1 MRQIYQKWLDLSI
14 KIKIA
19 LLMSAVVL
27 NMCVVVTIV
36 IFQLDTFTQKS
47 KGIMN
52 EYQEITGFMEAFSAE
67 NICLEG
73 YMRPVASSTALESY
87 QNAILKTDICFRE
100 LMPNLSCDKQ
110 DLFVLKQAIDNAMV
124 YYRDSQQRFLALEDS
139 SQLIEHYLSLK
150 TQAAYIDGYTR
161 QLLDRRMAYGGEQW
175 KQIEAANTHAM
186 NRFLILLFLSS
197 LILIFICLIFNHYIV
212 RPLDRLSQ
220 ATNTISAGCYDA
232 PPIQLKGND
241 ELGRTA
247 HSFNLMQAEIRRT
260 IQALEKQSEIER
272 KLLEKEVETAQMQRK
287 LQEGRFAQLQSQIN
301 PHFLF
306 NILNTIAAMAR
317 EENAP
322 LSEDLIVRLSNFFRY
337 SLSSDEKLVPLGR
350 EIKLLQDYIELQ
362 ETRYG
367 ERIHMEIR
375 FDPKLEHMIVP
386 KFILQPLVENSIV
399 HGLKECRSG
408 GLIRVRVFSGRKGTT
423 ILVSDNG
430 CGFVPCKEPISSEQH
445 RSVGLINIIERVEL
459 VGGKVSVFSRLGIGT
474 AVKIQLK
481 EEDHI

>member
-1 MRQIYQKWLDLSI
+1 MRHLYQKWLDLSI
-14 KIKIA
+14 KVKIA
-19 LLMSAVVL
+19 LLMSAVVM
-27 NMCVVVTIV
+27 NMCFVVAIVTL
-36 IFQLDTFTQKS
+36 QLDTFTQKS

-67 NICLEG
+67 NICLES
-73 YMRPVASSTALESY
+73 YIRPVSSSNVLENY
-87 QNAILKTDICFRE
+87 QNAIAKTDVLLKN
-100 LMPNLSCDKQ
+100 LMPNLDSDKR
-110 DLFVLKQAIDNAMV
+110 DLFVLKQAIQNTMV
-124 YYRDSQQRFLALEDS
+124 YYRTSQQQLLALEDS

-150 TQAAYIDGYTR
+150 TQAAYIDDYAR
-161 QLLDRRMAYGGEQW
+161 QLLDSRMVYGGRQW
-175 KQIEAANTHAM
+175 QQIETANSRAM
-186 NRFLILLFLSS
+186 NQFLILLFVSS
-197 LILIFICLIFNHYIV
+197 LFLLSICLVFNHYIV
-212 RPLDRLSQ
+212 KPLNRLSH
-220 ATNTISAGCYDA
+220 ATDTISAGCYDA
-232 PPIQLKGND
+232 PPIQMKGND

-272 KLLEKEVETAQMQRK
+272 KLLEKEVETEQMHRK

-317 EENAP
+317 EEHAP

-350 EIKLLQDYIELQ
+350 EIQLLRDYIELQ

-367 ERIHMEIR
+367 ERITMEIR
-375 FDPKLEHMIVP
+375 FDPTLKHTIVP
-386 KFILQPLVENSIV
+386 KFILQPLVENSIL
-399 HGLKECRSG
+399 HGLKEYRSG
-408 GLIRVRVFSGRKGTT
+408 GLIRVRVFSSRKGIT

-430 CGFVPCKEPISSEQH
+430 CGFVPCKQPLSSNKH

-474 AVKIQLK
+474 VVKILLK
-481 EEDHI
+481 EENHV